1 MSQRKK
7 LRTKQIA
14 IKFKPEEKR
23 LILDTLAYLKDRT
36 PGKLKLATYIRTC
49 ALECS
54 EDILEKAL
62 PL

>member
-14 IKFKPEEKR
+14 IKLKPEEKR
-23 LILDTLAYLKDRT
+23 LIQDTLEHLKDQA
-36 PGKLKLATYIRTC
+36 PNLKLATYIRTC

-54 EDILEKAL
+54 QDILEKAL